1 MGKPCSW
8 DDSYLSLSVSS
19 DSHMISI
26 ILALVTQQIENC
38 VTAFASLCECF
49 LYFSLLKNVCA
60 YEFKVMGLLA
70 AILQGWVL
78 L

>member
-1 MGKPCSW
+1 
-8 DDSYLSLSVSS
+8 
-19 DSHMISI
+19 MISI
-26 ILALVTQQIENC
+26 ILALVIQQTENC